1 MSEQPTPE
9 AGYLTTKTAA
19 AYIGVSPA
27 GFHRAAIRHGV
38 PHVRYGWKR
47 LYKREDIDRWLEL
60 NRQLRD
66 ARVRR

>member
-1 MSEQPTPE
+1 
-9 AGYLTTKTAA
+9 
-19 AYIGVSPA
+19 
-27 GFHRAAIRHGV
+27 V

-47 LYKREDIDRWLEL
+47 LYRREDIDRWLEL